1 MSNRAVENM
10 SCRSA
15 RAPSQLHEC
24 SRRLQMHEHH
34 PHILCSFTI
43 TWLRLWFCGVTPTK
57 KPAMN
62 HSGEGGVQF
71 HTLSGPDIFFLR
83 QLAVLDEFF
92 SV

>member
-1 MSNRAVENM
+1 M
-10 SCRSA
+10 
-15 RAPSQLHEC
+15 QLHNY
-24 SRRLQMHEHH
+24 MA
-34 PHILCSFTI
+34 PTVV
-43 TWLRLWFCGVTPTK
+43 LWCHTHK
-57 KPAMN
+57 KTAMN